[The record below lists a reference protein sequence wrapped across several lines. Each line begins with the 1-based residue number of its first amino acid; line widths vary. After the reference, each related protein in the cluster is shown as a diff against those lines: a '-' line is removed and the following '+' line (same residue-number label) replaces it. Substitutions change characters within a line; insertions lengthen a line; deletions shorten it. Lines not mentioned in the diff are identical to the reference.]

1 MDDQGGLG
9 IDDGLGAL
17 EGAEALLVDL
27 AVAADDGVGAFG
39 DGDLLIGL
47 AGIEDDDD
55 VAPVVTACIVLQAV
69 GDEAFGHVEELEV
82 LAHEIGIA
90 KTEGGVMLAQGDEA
104 FVIVEHLR
112 VFRLVAPVEV
122 IDLIG
127 RLK

>member
-55 VAPVVTACIVLQAV
+55 VAPVVAACIVLQAV
-69 GDEAFGHVEELEV
+69 GDKAFGHVEELEM

-112 VFRLVAPVEV
+112 VFRRRGDAGA
-122 IDLIG
+122 G
-127 RLK
+127 R